1 MKKRISKKTKSI
13 LAALSIVAIVGVSGV
28 VAYLTDNDDAKN
40 TFTVGNVQINLVEDN
55 WDPTNAQ
62 NIVPG
67 QNIVKDPKVK
77 NEGKNPAYVYLEVK
91 VPVATVE
98 TAQDNG
104 TPVAAARTQL
114 FTYTVDTT
122 KWTKLDAY
130 TDETQAGYNKY
141 VYAYYQAVPVAGE
154 TTTLFDEVKFANV
167 TQTIAGNQDIDIK
180 AVAIQSEALPSGTT
194 IAQAYG
200 IYLNQNPP
208 ANP

>member
-28 VAYLTDNDDAKN
+28 VAYLTDNDSEKN
-40 TFTVGNVQINLVEDN
+40 TFTVGNVQINLVEPN
-55 WDPTNAQ
+55 WDQTNAQ

-77 NEGKNPAYVYLEVK
+77 NEGNNPAYIYLEVT
-91 VPVATVE
+91 VPAANVA

-104 TPVAAARTQL
+104 TPVAAAKTQL
-114 FTYTVDTT
+114 FTYTPGSD
-122 KWTKLDAY
+122 WTLLPGK
-130 TDETQAGYNKY
+130 TEETATYNKY
-141 VYAYYQAVPVAGE
+141 VYAYKEAVPAGGE
-154 TTTLFDEVKFANV
+154 TTTLFDSVKFANV
-167 TQTIAGNQDIDIK
+167 TETIAGNQDIDIK
-180 AVAIQSEALPSGTT
+180 AVAIQSDALPSGTT